1 MKNGSRD
8 NSRRNAPINH
18 YRLFRGEIMKLS
30 YRGISYDHKPAVLE
44 IQEGEVTG
52 KFRGKTWK
60 AHTVKGI
67 SAPKRQARMT
77 YRGVVI

>member
-1 MKNGSRD
+1 
-8 NSRRNAPINH
+8 
-18 YRLFRGEIMKLS
+18 MKLN
-30 YRGISYDHKPAVLE
+30 YRGISYDYQPAALE

-67 SAPKRQARMT
+67 VTQKQHPRMT
-77 YRGVVI
+77 YRGVSF